1 MEKLSKETV
10 RASLLPY
17 PAEKN
22 AKSIPLAKAE
32 TTVGRAPS
40 NDVHLSHGG
49 VSRTHAVI
57 ARKNGRFIL
66 SDLKSRNGTF
76 VNNERIEQ
84 AVLQHSD
91 KILFGKR
98 GFMFS
103 IESDSTAEPPPE
115 ADIASVDG
123 DTVTISAEEL
133 ELSKLLTHS
142 AETAISNFFDLLP
155 PAPDGKEAQPI
166 LQAHKR
172 LSFLYQLSE
181 NLRMPCDPE
190 EILKKGLEL
199 IFEALPS
206 AKRAAAMLR
215 SDATGLLEVRAA
227 KYRDPDPDAAV
238 IPVSRTVLQQ
248 VVEDRVAIVS
258 QNAQDDARFD
268 NTEAFVVEDIN
279 SFVCVPLIQHERV
292 IGAIYLDTDDPL
304 SPFAQNDMEFS
315 AAVANELALSIDN
328 CRLQREALKNEKI
341 HAIGLTITHLAHNI
355 KNMLTVNRS
364 AVDMMHA
371 QLQAHDDEN
380 VKKNWHLVRQGF
392 DRIADLTAEMLDY
405 TQISAVV
412 AEPSD
417 INAAV
422 VEEYELFKESLASEG
437 IEVDLQ
443 LAPELPL
450 WEMNQSFLQRAILN
464 LVVNAKDA
472 LKGRKNGRIRIST
485 EMDESSQLLIRV
497 EDNGCGIGKGILNDV
512 FELFYTTKGM
522 EGSGVGLSMIQKF
535 VESMGGRVSVTST
548 VGVGS
553 IFTLAFPR
561 QKSQCRPGNPNVDG

>member
-1 MEKLSKETV
+1 METRSNEIV

-17 PAEKN
+17 PAKKN
-22 AKSIPLAKAE
+22 SKSIPLAKAE
-32 TTVGRAPS
+32 TTIGRAPS

-57 ARKNGRFIL
+57 ARNNGRFIL

-103 IESDSTAEPPPE
+103 IESDSAADPPSDV
-115 ADIASVDG
+115 DIAAVDG

-142 AETAISNFFDLLP
+142 AETAISNFFELLP
-155 PAPDGKEAQPI
+155 PDGKEAQPV

-190 EILKKGLEL
+190 EILNKGLEL

-215 SDATGLLEVRAA
+215 SDASGLLEVRAV

-238 IPVSRTVLQQ
+238 IPVSRTALQQ

-258 QNAQDDARFD
+258 QNAQEDARFD

-292 IGAIYLDTDDPL
+292 IGAIYLDTDDHL
-304 SPFAQNDMEFS
+304 KPFAQNDMEFS

-328 CRLQREALKNEKI
+328 CRLQSKALKNEKI
-341 HAIGLTITHLAHNI
+341 HAIGLTVTHLAHNI

-364 AVDMMHA
+364 AVDMMHE

-380 VKKNWHLVRQGF
+380 VKKNWQLVRQGF

-405 TQISAVV
+405 TQVGAVA
-412 AEPSD
+412 AEPVD

-422 VEEYELFKESLASEG
+422 VEEYELFKESLAREG

-443 LAPELPL
+443 LAPELPP
-450 WEMNQSFLQRAILN
+450 WEMNESFLQRAILN

-485 EMDESSQLLIRV
+485 EMDDSSQLLIRV

-561 QKSQCRPGNPNVDG
+561 RKSPDRPGKTAATG